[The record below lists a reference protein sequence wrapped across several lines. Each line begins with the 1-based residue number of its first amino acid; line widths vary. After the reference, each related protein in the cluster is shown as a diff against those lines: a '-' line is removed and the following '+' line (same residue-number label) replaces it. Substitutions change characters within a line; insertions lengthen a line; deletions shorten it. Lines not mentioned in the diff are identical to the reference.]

1 MGPLLSTEQIESKLK
16 NSFPGADVLVEDLTG
31 SGSNFE
37 VRIIAPQ
44 FKELSRVKQHQAVMK
59 VFDPELK
66 TGELHALSLKTMA
79 K

>member
-1 MGPLLSTEQIESKLK
+1 MTIEQVENRLK
-16 NSFPGADVLVEDLTG
+16 EAFPGADILVSDMTG
-31 SGSNFE
+31 GGSNFE

-44 FKELSRVKQHQAVMK
+44 FESLNRVKQHQAVMG

-66 TGELHALSLKTMA
+66 SGELHALSLKTMP

>member
-1 MGPLLSTEQIESKLK
+1 MLEKNLEDKLK
-16 NSFPGADVLVEDLTG
+16 SAFPGADILVADLTG
-31 SGSNFE
+31 NGSNFE

-44 FKELSRVKQHQAVMK
+44 FQDLSRVKQHQAVMK

-66 TGELHALSLKTMA
+66 SGELHALSIKSMP